1 MAADAA
7 ATVEEF
13 WDRVA
18 RYKQLGM
25 DPLKWIAGCAVK
37 VDLTSVVY
45 PALRQIRPELARIGV
60 KVSPRAD
67 ADVFPSGENGAE
79 FHRRIYNLGE
89 PRVDP
94 EDLRR
99 LNPDRGISLVQVHQR
114 SADKPGPFAET
125 LLRLYRQMEPA
136 KPHFTVGKGHSILTP
151 FPQAQFALFDFIKEG
166 KGRPDGYTV
175 ANNDT
180 IQVIDPTLDPASR
193 EQACVAVSNSLNDLL
208 TLATSEELEL
218 HPVVDAPTPEMK
230 AQILKNM
237 ETFAR
242 EHDMEFVQTPQ
253 PETGK
258 LIMGATVVG
267 KIHKEPPVTPRGV
280 EAGMEI
286 VVSRPFG
293 DLAPINVYLS
303 CLADEEYLKKLEAES
318 ISLEEARKAKE
329 DVVRTMTRP
338 NIAIGHILNRY
349 CPPFGGKFSPD
360 EHVSGTGDLSGPGVY
375 IFKEFAELA
384 KSDVRLTDLPL
395 KYPKYV
401 EFATREFIMDN
412 GTAGTNG
419 AVAAIGRP
427 HLIGAIV
434 GEMRKAGYDPR
445 IIGKVVGPG
454 TGLVHAPKVLEK
466 YMASRKLLAEF
477 VLE

>member
-1 MAADAA
+1 MASE
-7 ATVEEF
+7 ATPVEEF

-37 VDLTSVVY
+37 VDLTTVVY
-45 PALRQIRPELARIGV
+45 PALRQIRPELERIGV

-67 ADVFPSGENGAE
+67 ADVFPSGPDGTE
-79 FHRRIYNLGE
+79 FHRRIYSLAE
-89 PRVDP
+89 PRVDAG
-94 EDLRR
+94 DLRK
-99 LNPDRGISLVQVHQR
+99 LDPDRGISLVQVHQR

-125 LLRLYRQMEPA
+125 LLGLYRQMEPA
-136 KPHFTVGKGHSILTP
+136 KPHFTVGKGHSIITP
-151 FPQAQFALFDFIKEG
+151 FPPAQFALFDFIREG

-180 IQVIDPTLDPASR
+180 IQVIDPTLDPTSR
-193 EQACVAVSNSLNDLL
+193 EQADVAVSNSLNDLL
-208 TLATSEELEL
+208 TLATCEELEL
-218 HPVVDAPTPEMK
+218 RPVVDAPSEEMK
-230 AQILKNM
+230 TQILRNM
-237 ETFAR
+237 EEFAR
-242 EHDMEFVQTPQ
+242 EHGLRFVETAQPQ
-253 PETGK
+253 TGK

-267 KIHKEPPVTPRGV
+267 RIRREPPVAPRGV

-303 CLADEEYLKKLEAES
+303 CLADEEYQKKLQEES
-318 ISLEEARKAKE
+318 ISLEEAGRAKE
-329 DVVRTMTRP
+329 DVIRTMTRP
-338 NIAIGHILNRY
+338 NLAIGRILNRY
-349 CPPFGGKFSPD
+349 CPEFGGRFSPD
-360 EHVSGTGDLSGPGVY
+360 EHIAGTGDLSGPGVY

-384 KSDVRLTDLPL
+384 KCDLRLTDLPL
-395 KYPKYV
+395 KYPRYV

-427 HLIGAIV
+427 HLIRAIAD
-434 GEMRKAGYDPR
+434 EMKRAGHDPR
-445 IIGKVVGPG
+445 VIGRVIGPG
-454 TGLVHAPKVLEK
+454 TGKVHAPKALER
-466 YMASRKLLAEF
+466 YMASKRLLSEF

>member
-7 ATVEEF
+7 GAVEEF

-45 PALRQIRPELARIGV
+45 PALRQIRPELQRIGV
-60 KVSPRAD
+60 KISPRAD
-67 ADVFPSGENGAE
+67 ADVFPSGDSGPK

-89 PRVDP
+89 PNVDP
-94 EDLRR
+94 ADLGR
-99 LNPDRGISLVQVHQR
+99 LGPDRAISLVQVHQR
-114 SADKPGPFAET
+114 SADKPGPFAEA

-136 KPHFTVGKGHSILTP
+136 KPHFTVGKGHSIITP
-151 FPQAQFALFDFIKEG
+151 FAQSQFALFDFIKEG
-166 KGRPDGYTV
+166 KGSPDGYTV

-180 IQVIDPTLDPASR
+180 IQVIDPTLDPASK
-193 EQACVAVSNSLNDLL
+193 EQAYVAVSNSLNDLL
-208 TLATSEELEL
+208 TLATCEDLQL
-218 HPVVDAPTPEMK
+218 RPVVDAPTPEMK
-230 AQILKNM
+230 AQILRNM
-237 ETFAR
+237 EAFAKA
-242 EHDMEFVQTPQ
+242 HGLEFVETPQ

-267 KIHKEPPVTPRGV
+267 RIRKEPPVAPRGV
-280 EAGMEI
+280 EPGMEI

-303 CLADEEYLKKLEAES
+303 SLADEEYLKKLEAES
-318 ISLEEARKAKE
+318 ISLEQARKAKE
-329 DVVRTMTRP
+329 DVVKTMTRP
-338 NIAIGHILNRY
+338 NIAIGRILNRY
-349 CPPFGGKFSPD
+349 CPPFGGRFDPD
-360 EHVSGTGDLSGPGVY
+360 RHVSGTGDLSGPGVY

-384 KSDVRLTDLPL
+384 KFDLRLDDLPL
-395 KYPKYV
+395 KYPEYV

-427 HLIGAIV
+427 SVIRAIAD
-434 GEMRKAGYDPR
+434 EMRKAGYDPR
-445 IIGKVVGPG
+445 VIGKVTGPG
-454 TGLVHAPKVLEK
+454 AGSVQAPKALER
-466 YMASRKLLAEF
+466 YMASRKLLSEF
-477 VLE
+477 ILQ

>member
-7 ATVEEF
+7 AAVEEF
-13 WDRVA
+13 WERVA

-45 PALRQIRPELARIGV
+45 PALRQIRPELQRIGI

-67 ADVFPSGENGAE
+67 ADVFPSGPDGAE
-79 FHRRIYNLGE
+79 FHRRIYDLGE
-89 PRVDP
+89 PKVDA

-99 LNPDRGISLVQVHQR
+99 LGPDRGISLVQVHQR

-136 KPHFTVGKGHSILTP
+136 KPHFTVGKGHSIITP
-151 FPQAQFALFDFIKEG
+151 FAHAQFALFDFIKEMDG
-166 KGRPDGYTV
+166 KPDGYTV

-180 IQVIDPTLDPASR
+180 IQVIDPTLDPASK
-193 EQACVAVSNSLNDLL
+193 EQAYVAVSNSLNDLL
-208 TLATSEELEL
+208 TLATCEELEL
-218 HPVVDAPTPEMK
+218 HPVADAPTPEMK

-237 ETFAR
+237 EAFAR
-242 EHDMEFVQTPQ
+242 EHRLEFVRVPQ

-267 KIHKEPPVTPRGV
+267 KIRGEPPVAPRGV
-280 EAGMEI
+280 EPGMEI

-318 ISLEEARKAKE
+318 VSLEEARRAKE
-329 DVVRTMTRP
+329 DVVATMTRP
-338 NIAIGHILNRY
+338 NIAVGRILNRY
-349 CPPFGGKFSPD
+349 CPAFGDRFDPD
-360 EHVSGTGDLSGPGVY
+360 EHVAGTGDLSGPGVY

-384 KSDVRLTDLPL
+384 KCDLRLTDLPL
-395 KYPKYV
+395 KYPGYV

-427 HLIGAIV
+427 HLIRAIAD
-434 GEMRKAGYDPR
+434 EMRKAGYDPR
-445 IIGKVVGPG
+445 VIGKVAGPG
-454 TGLVHAPKVLEK
+454 TGRVRAPKALEK
-466 YMASRKLLAEF
+466 MMASKKLLAEF